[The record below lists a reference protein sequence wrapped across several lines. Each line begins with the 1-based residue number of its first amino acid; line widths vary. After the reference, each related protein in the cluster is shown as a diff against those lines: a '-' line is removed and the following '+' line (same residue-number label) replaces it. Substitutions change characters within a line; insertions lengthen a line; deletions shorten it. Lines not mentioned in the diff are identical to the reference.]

1 MHSVLYF
8 IGSPKETSDKSV
20 GLVTWPAMQSGHQPL
35 GSDSNLKKNQV
46 IYKIRIKSIPVSDQA
61 RPIRVNL
68 SAPTLCPPLSNQTD
82 SRLAFLQLITGVCLT
97 SLGLL

>member
-35 GSDSNLKKNQV
+35 GSDSNLKKKLGPSDLQNQ
-46 IYKIRIKSIPVSDQA
+46 
-61 RPIRVNL
+61 
-68 SAPTLCPPLSNQTD
+68 NQ
-82 SRLAFLQLITGVCLT
+82 IHPNV
-97 SLGLL
+97 

>member
-35 GSDSNLKKNQV
+35 GSDSN
-46 IYKIRIKSIPVSDQA
+46 
-61 RPIRVNL
+61 
-68 SAPTLCPPLSNQTD
+68 
-82 SRLAFLQLITGVCLT
+82 
-97 SLGLL
+97 